1 MIDWDAARVAYIGG
15 KETYAQIAQRFGV
28 SKTSVTGRG
37 KKERWPDQRR
47 AFRKNVASRALA
59 SKANR
64 ETERLSRLMD
74 SAEQLIGHLNRVT
87 RDKDQFFR
95 RELPFPE
102 KRDEEDPESVPAPL
116 EYISGI
122 ANTKA
127 LNNTTKALNELTKA
141 VRNLYDIPTGEEK
154 RAHNLAV
161 RKLSIVEKKNHAG
174 VDPDQYGVVLM
185 PVAQLPDTDGAVE
198 VDE

>member
-1 MIDWDAARVAYIGG
+1 MIDWEAARLAYVSGRKTYSEIAAQFGVAKSSVSAHG
-15 KETYAQIAQRFGV
+15 KTEQWAAQR
-28 SKTSVTGRG
+28 SAWRRSV
-37 KKERWPDQRR
+37 
-47 AFRKNVASRALA
+47 
-59 SKANR
+59 ANR
-64 ETERLSRLMD
+64 AIRRKGEQEAERLAKLMD

-95 RELPFPE
+95 REAPIPTKLV
-102 KRDEEDPESVPAPL
+102 PESMQAPL

-122 ANTKA
+122 ADTKA

-161 RKLSIVEKKNHAG
+161 RKLSIEEKKNHAG

-185 PVAQLPDTDGAVE
+185 PETQLPDTDGAVE